1 MIEPV
6 ITEEEEAVQAVSSN
20 PAPSDNPMLLWQLFF
35 PADTQYESVSV
46 SPFLKQRLQDISL
59 PSANRVR
66 VTTDKLDPRDA
77 ALSGL
82 DGLVLLKSKGS
93 QKQLRNAGFEGVH
106 RYLALPSIENP
117 RWLLPVEQAHAAA
130 MATLPRMYKLSSR
143 LLRLG
148 LIVALKFGTAAF
160 RSRTVTIATR
170 QDPAIANAI
179 TSLFPGRNVRL
190 SFAAGTPGP
199 MRKPTVV
206 SLDGDGRAL
215 AYGKVA
221 TSPVSEAL
229 VRNEALILRAISGA
243 SKLLPLAPRLL
254 LEANCDGRTVVVTS
268 SLGGSPVAAKF
279 GREQRRFFA
288 ELQADSAEPVFRSP
302 FLARLDRRVTK
313 AGEEQARQL
322 LNSARLALATA
333 ELPRTLMHGDA
344 TPWNMRRKQG
354 AIAAFDW
361 EYGLIDG
368 LPVLDELH
376 YRWHTRF
383 LLDHRPVAAILREL
397 DASARARSGL
407 DETQSRALVD
417 IFLVHGLVHRL
428 EMGCGEDDEFVAAYR
443 EALALRIQ
451 TTGAAR

>member
-6 ITEEEEAVQAVSSN
+6 IAEVEESAQAVSSS
-20 PAPSDNPMLLWQLFF
+20 PAQSDNPMLPWQLFF
-35 PADTQYESVSV
+35 PADTQYEGVAV
-46 SPFLKQRLQDISL
+46 SPFLDERLQETSA
-59 PSANRVR
+59 PSARRVQVMTGR
-66 VTTDKLDPRDA
+66 PDLRGGGQDG
-77 ALSGL
+77 LS
-82 DGLVLLKSKGS
+82 GLVLLGAKGS
-93 QKQLRNAGFEGVH
+93 RKQLRNAGFEGVY

-130 MATLPRMYKLSSR
+130 VATLPRMYKLSSR

-148 LIVALKFGTAAF
+148 LIAALKFGTAPF
-160 RSRTVTIATR
+160 RSRTITIATR
-170 QDPAIANAI
+170 QEPAIVGAI
-179 TSLFPGRNVRL
+179 AALFPGRQVRL

-206 SLDGDGRAL
+206 TLDREGRAL
-215 AYGKVA
+215 AFGKVA

-229 VRNEALILRAISGA
+229 VRNEALVLRAISGA

-254 LEANCDGRTVVVTS
+254 LEASCDGRTVVVTS
-268 SLGGSPVAAKF
+268 SIGGGPLAAKF

-288 ELQADSAEPVFRSP
+288 ALQADSVEPVFRNP
-302 FLARLDRRVTK
+302 FLARLERRVGRLEEEE
-313 AGEEQARQL
+313 AGRL
-322 LNSARLALATA
+322 LRSARLALATA

-361 EYGLIDG
+361 EYGVIDG

-383 LLDHRPVAAILREL
+383 LLDHRPVDAILQEL
-397 DASARARSGL
+397 DAAARARSGV
-407 DETQSRALVD
+407 DEVQSRALVD
-417 IFLVHGLVHRL
+417 VFLVHGLTHRL
-428 EMGCGEDDEFVAAYR
+428 EMGCGEDDELVIAYR
-443 EALALRIQ
+443 EALAPRTLTMEAPR
-451 TTGAAR
+451 